1 MRSSGRS
8 SLRSGGGEINLEHM
22 TAPTFCFYVSDYGNG
37 HAARCIAII
46 RRISEEWSGARI
58 YVKTA
63 GPFSFLKDSLA
74 SYPGCIV
81 IETQNDIGVVL
92 KPGRPVVD
100 TAETRSLLIE
110 WVASWDAYISSE
122 ERFCREHAVDCIIS
136 DIAPQPFLVANAL
149 GIPGVAVSNF
159 TWHLIFSTLFGDIH
173 ETRELERAYGCC
185 DLALMLP
192 FHEPM
197 EVFPNRK
204 EIGLISREVTV
215 DRETLRRSLGV
226 LPEETLIFLN
236 CGAEMPETLKTVIR
250 EAWAPGLRI
259 LVSSHLVFPEEHI
272 ISIPDGEM
280 ETQNY
285 LAACDLIVSKCGYS
299 TISEAVRAGVPLLL
313 YRREGFAEDAYL
325 IDSVTAEGFGREISW
340 DALVAGEWLSD
351 AAERKADKSTHMRGG
366 TISFN
371 GADDILSLFHEVLQ

>member
-1 MRSSGRS
+1 MAGRLS
-8 SLRSGGGEINLEHM
+8 PEHM
-22 TAPTFCFYVSDYGNG
+22 KAPTFCFYVSDYGNG

-46 RRISEEWSGARI
+46 RRISEEWGGARI
-58 YVKTA
+58 YVKAA

-74 SYPGCIV
+74 SYPGCVV

-92 KPGRPVVD
+92 QPGQPVVD
-100 TAETRSLLIE
+100 PAGTRDLLTD

-136 DIAPQPFLVANAL
+136 DIAPQPFLVADAL
-149 GIPGVAVSNF
+149 GIPGIAISNF
-159 TWHLIFSTLFGDIH
+159 TWHLIFASLYGDTH
-173 ETRELERAYGCC
+173 ETRELARAYGCC
-185 DLALMLP
+185 DRALMLP

-204 EIGLISREVTV
+204 EIGLVSREVTV
-215 DRETLRRSLGV
+215 DRETLRRSRGV
-226 LPEETLIFLN
+226 LPEETLIFFN
-236 CGAEMPETLKTVIR
+236 CGAEMPDPLKQTIR
-250 EAWAPGLRI
+250 EARIPGLRI
-259 LVSSHLVFPEEHI
+259 LVSSHLLFPEEHI

-325 IDSVTAEGFGREISW
+325 IDSVTSEGFGRERSW
-340 DALVAGEWLSD
+340 DALVAGEWLFD
-351 AAERKADKSTHMRGG
+351 GAERKADKSTHMRGG

-371 GADDILSLFHEVLQ
+371 DADDILSLLHEVVQ

>member
-1 MRSSGRS
+1 
-8 SLRSGGGEINLEHM
+8 M
-22 TAPTFCFYVSDYGNG
+22 TVPTFCFYVSDYGNG
-37 HAARCIAII
+37 HAARCIALI
-46 RRISEEWSGARI
+46 RWISEEWSGARV

-74 SYPGCIV
+74 SYPRCVV

-92 KPGRPVVD
+92 QPGRPLVD
-100 TAETRSLLIE
+100 PKETRSLLTE
-110 WVASWDAYISSE
+110 WVASWDLYVSSE

-149 GIPGVAVSNF
+149 EIPGIAISNF
-159 TWHLIFSTLFGDIH
+159 TWHLIFLTLFGEIH
-173 ETRELERAYGCC
+173 ETRELARAYGCC

-197 EVFPNRK
+197 EVFPKRK
-204 EIGLISREVTV
+204 EIGLVSREVTT
-215 DRETLRRSLGV
+215 DRESLRRSLGV
-226 LPEETLIFLN
+226 LSEETLVFLN
-236 CGAEMPETLKTVIR
+236 CGAEMPETLKQTIR
-250 EAWAPGLRI
+250 EARVPGLSI

-299 TISEAVRAGVPLLL
+299 TISEAVRANVPLLL

-325 IDSVTAEGFGREISW
+325 IDSVTAEGFGRVITW
-340 DALVAGEWLSD
+340 DALVAGEWLFD
-351 AAERKADKSTHMRGG
+351 APERMVERMAERKADKSTHMRGRS
-366 TISFN
+366 ISFN
-371 GADDILSLFHEVLQ
+371 GAEDVLSLLHEVVQ

>member
-1 MRSSGRS
+1 MK
-8 SLRSGGGEINLEHM
+8 
-22 TAPTFCFYVSDYGNG
+22 A
-37 HAARCIAII
+37 
-46 RRISEEWSGARI
+46 
-58 YVKTA
+58 A

-74 SYPGCIV
+74 SYSGCVV

-92 KPGRPVVD
+92 RPGRPVVD
-100 TAETRSLLIE
+100 PAETRDLLTD
-110 WVASWDAYISSE
+110 WVASWEAYISSE
-122 ERFCREHAVDCIIS
+122 ERFCREYAVDCIIS

-159 TWHLIFSTLFGDIH
+159 TWHLIFASLYGDTH
-173 ETRELERAYGCC
+173 ETRELARAYGCC

-204 EIGLISREVTV
+204 EIGLVSREVSV
-215 DRETLRRSLGV
+215 DRETMRRSFGI
-226 LPEETLIFLN
+226 LPEETLVFLN

-250 EAWAPGLRI
+250 EAWVPGLRI
-259 LVSSHLVFPEEHI
+259 LVSSHLVFPEEDI
-272 ISIPDGEM
+272 ISIPDSEM

-299 TISEAVRAGVPLLL
+299 TISEAVRVGVPLFL
-313 YRREGFAEDAYL
+313 YRREGFVEDAYL
-325 IDSVTAEGFGREISW
+325 IDAVTAEGFGREISW
-340 DALVAGEWLSD
+340 DALVAGEWLLD
-351 AAERKADKSTHMRGG
+351 ALEVGSDKSTHMRRG

-371 GADDILSLFHEVLQ
+371 GVDDVLSLLHEVV